1 MTLTFSLTFAV
12 IFLLMSFYLYHR
24 LAHVLQSSDN
34 ASLLS
39 RAETLLAKTELS
51 PLILPIAGQG
61 ESISIAYKNGKTVHR
76 LFSSHDFPSYP
87 QREVSDTGVVD
98 WQGKRIATVKKETEE
113 ESGDYLV
120 LSLAK
125 SNAPLEEQI
134 HLLSVLLSV
143 ANLISIFFASTLSYL
158 ASDYLVQPIKSIIS
172 FAKETNAGKKIQ
184 TLPLPVAK
192 DELYDLTE
200 TLNGMFRRIEDGRQ
214 QQHNFFASAAHELR
228 TPLSILKTSL
238 EVALKDRELSVEIRP
253 FLETQ
258 LQEINRLGRLVEDF
272 LLVSQLKNPELLLR
286 KKEISLD
293 ELVLEIA
300 DKFGKRLR
308 SAHLRLHLDFDH
320 EANDFV
326 ILADRDKLANVLIN
340 LFENVIKYA
349 PSDTDILLKLRRKN
363 PNGKLVL
370 EVQNKILHSIQNIEK
385 LSQQFYQADVL
396 QDGYGMGLWIANK
409 VLDLHQAGMELTQEE
424 GWFRVRLLFDP
435 FYNDRK
441 R

>member
-125 SNAPLEEQI
+125 SNAPLEEQV